1 MRIVHVITRLAGGG
15 TERNL
20 AHFIGWQR
28 AHGHE
33 VIVVTGPDPETSVL
47 PAGVEVIVVDGLVRE
62 LAPQQDLQA
71 WRQLCRLLPETRCE
85 FLHTHQ
91 SKAGILGRLAS
102 APGERI
108 VVHTVH
114 MPSFGPA
121 YGWRS
126 PVFRAVE
133 VRCARRTDL
142 LVTVG
147 EELRHMYLAAGIGT
161 ADRYRVLRSPIDID
175 TFAAVRGTSSEQRRT
190 ARLELGL
197 EPELATVLAVGALEA
212 RKRHDLA
219 IDELQPLLRAGEV
232 QLVIAGDG
240 SERAELERHADA
252 LGVAART
259 HLVGHLRDVDT
270 AFRAADVLVH
280 TSTTEGVPQVV
291 IQSLAAGVPVVTAAV
306 PGIAELQSG
315 AVVQVDSAANGLAR
329 AVMDVLAAPPAPC
342 DLATLQHWR
351 PAAVEE
357 VIGRLHADIDAML
370 RERATAGGHLLC
382 RRSGDGRR
390 TSRPSGSV

>member
-1 MRIVHVITRLAGGG
+1 
-15 TERNL
+15 
-20 AHFIGWQR
+20 
-28 AHGHE
+28 
-33 VIVVTGPDPETSVL
+33 
-47 PAGVEVIVVDGLVRE
+47 
-62 LAPQQDLQA
+62 
-71 WRQLCRLLPETRCE
+71 
-85 FLHTHQ
+85 
-91 SKAGILGRLAS
+91 
-102 APGERI
+102 
-108 VVHTVH
+108 
-114 MPSFGPA
+114 
-121 YGWRS
+121 
-126 PVFRAVE
+126 
-133 VRCARRTDL
+133 
-142 LVTVG
+142 
-147 EELRHMYLAAGIGT
+147 
-161 ADRYRVLRSPIDID
+161 
-175 TFAAVRGTSSEQRRT
+175 
-190 ARLELGL
+190 
-197 EPELATVLAVGALEA
+197 
-212 RKRHDLA
+212 
-219 IDELQPLLRAGEV
+219 
-232 QLVIAGDG
+232 LVIAGDG